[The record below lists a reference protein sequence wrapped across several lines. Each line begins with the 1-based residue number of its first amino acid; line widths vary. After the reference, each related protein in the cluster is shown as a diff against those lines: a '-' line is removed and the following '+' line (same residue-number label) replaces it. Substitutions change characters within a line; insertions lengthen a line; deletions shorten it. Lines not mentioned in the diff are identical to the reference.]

1 MPSWPR
7 WSVQQDQCPLVI
19 AADDGR
25 VRLNYDLNG
34 RVWGL
39 SWRTSLNADDV
50 VTVQQST
57 YGGSQPIADARGRS
71 PPVVEAWVTRA
82 TECVRCTRGGC
93 V

>member
-25 VRLNYDLNG
+25 VSLKYNLNC
-34 RVWGL
+34 RVYGL
-39 SWRTSLNADDV
+39 SWRKSLNPDDV

-57 YGGSQPIADARGRS
+57 YRGSQPIADARGRS
-71 PPVVEAWVTRA
+71 PPWWR
-82 TECVRCTRGGC
+82 RG
-93 V
+93 